1 MLLAF
6 DELLPQRA
14 DLPEVLRP
22 NAHADVVLGLRGPGA
37 RQKGGALV
45 IRSNI

>member
-1 MLLAF
+1 VLLAV

-14 DLPEVLRP
+14 DLSEILRP
-22 NAHADVVLGLRGPGA
+22 NAHAVVVLGLRGAGV